1 MGRSL
6 CVAENKRELV
16 KRAFTRSGY
25 PSHQALSEDLLIH
38 RSTISK
44 FFNGGSVDRSI
55 FSEICDRL
63 ALDWRELIDTGADP
77 QPPANT
83 NSISVASTELVGAG
97 RLLAM
102 SGDRLNLNFLGR
114 EQALADLDRLAAQH
128 RAIVIQGVGGVGKTT
143 LARNFLRSRFEQVLE
158 LSMAKETK
166 NITPAESVVED
177 WLVNEFQ
184 QNAGRDFGTSLLRL
198 RRQLQDKQVGILID
212 NLEPALDEVGKLIP
226 EHRNYVD
233 LLEVLTEP
241 SVRSFTVLTS
251 RSRVY
256 ECGITEYS
264 LSGLDL
270 ETWRAYFLGQQ
281 VAIDETVLAEMHKAY
296 GGNAKAMSSLCG
308 EIITDFSGNL
318 TGFWEIY
325 RNDLLANPEL
335 KSLIAGQFDRL
346 EKVNSLAYKL
356 LCRMGCYRY
365 QDVPK
370 VPAEALLVMMWDVED
385 SHKYKLIIFLKQRKL
400 IESSSQEFWL
410 HPVIQAEARNRLEVD
425 TSQWHQVH
433 TKAAEYWDQFVGQIL
448 DIVDAR
454 SALEAYYHYYIASEY
469 ELALETIIK
478 KRKNIWGK
486 DQSLGSDLWRLGL
499 FTEVCETCQNLAA
512 ILPDHPMIYHL
523 YNLIGDSFWMSGDP
537 IKGIQFHSKS
547 LACIT
552 SCESSLLTPN
562 QVRLKICAYINLVN
576 CYFDLWDLRKCLQ
589 NLDLA
594 IEESQP
600 PSTDVYQPLL
610 QAMEAMIR
618 SEEEIS
624 KSIAKAEIKE
634 IKYLLDDSR
643 KLFDLHK
650 SDSTVWGR
658 VYFLIF
664 SGRAMLNLKD
674 KSQSL
679 TLLEEALFFAS
690 ESSFFQGQAKAQSIL
705 GELYR
710 DKDYDH
716 SLDYQQTAIQTLDKI
731 SAICDLAEAYFF
743 QALTYR
749 DMGNS
754 VKAQES
760 LDRAQ
765 ELYRSF
771 DAPRQ
776 IDRTNKAFYQP

>member
-44 FFNGGSVDRSI
+44 FFNGGPVDRAI

-114 EQALADLDRLAAQH
+114 EQALADLDRLAVQH

-198 RRQLQDKQVGILID
+198 RRQLQEKQVGILID

-226 EHRNYVD
+226 EHRNYVE
-233 LLEVLTEP
+233 LLEILTES

-270 ETWRAYFLGQQ
+270 EAWRSYFLGQQ
-281 VAIDETVLAEMHKAY
+281 VAIDEAALTKMHKAY

-308 EIITDFSGNL
+308 EIVSDFAGNL
-318 TGFWEIY
+318 ASFWAVY
-325 RNDLLANPEL
+325 RHDLLANPEL

-346 EKVNSLAYKL
+346 EKINPLAYKL

-370 VPAEALLVMMWDVED
+370 VPVEALFALAWDVGD
-385 SHKYKLIIFLKQRKL
+385 SQKNRLIIFLKQRRL
-400 IESSSQEFWL
+400 IEFYSQEFWL
-410 HPVIQAEARNRLEVD
+410 HPVIQAEARFRLESD
-425 TSQWHQVH
+425 NHQWHQINI
-433 TKAAEYWDQFVGQIL
+433 KAAEYWTQAVEQIS

-454 SALEAYYHYYIASEY
+454 FALEAYHHYCAINDY
-469 ELALETIIK
+469 ELAISTVLK
-478 KRKNIWGK
+478 KRKHPWGR
-486 DQSLGSDLWRLGL
+486 DQDLGGDLWRLGL
-499 FTEVCETCQNLAA
+499 FIEAREICQTLEDA
-512 ILPDHPMIYHL
+512 LPNHSMMYSI
-523 YNLIGDSFWMSGDP
+523 YNLMGDTFWMSGNP
-537 IKGIQFHSKS
+537 LKGIKSHCKS
-547 LACIT
+547 LACIPD
-552 SCESSLLTPN
+552 CNIQFLNPDQARHKVAGYLN
-562 QVRLKICAYINLVN
+562 KAL
-576 CYFDLWDLRKCLQ
+576 CYFDLWELDECLH
-589 NLDLA
+589 N
-594 IEESQP
+594 IEESI
-600 PSTDVYQPLL
+600 L
-610 QAMEAMIR
+610 Q
-618 SEEEIS
+618 
-624 KSIAKAEIKE
+624 
-634 IKYLLDDSR
+634 
-643 KLFDLHK
+643 
-650 SDSTVWGR
+650 
-658 VYFLIF
+658 
-664 SGRAMLNLKD
+664 
-674 KSQSL
+674 SQSL
-679 TLLEEALFFAS
+679 VSKNFMEFHLLA
-690 ESSFFQGQAKAQSIL
+690 
-705 GELYR
+705 
-710 DKDYDH
+710 
-716 SLDYQQTAIQTLDKI
+716 
-731 SAICDLAEAYFF
+731 F
-743 QALTYR
+743 QAT
-749 DMGNS
+749 
-754 VKAQES
+754 VKLEKEYTENISNILVDSQKKYGQYKEHESAWGKSIFSYFQEG
-760 LDRAQ
+760 LDSG
-765 ELYRSF
+765 L
-771 DAPRQ
+771 
-776 IDRTNKAFYQP
+776 IK

>member
-25 PSHQALSEDLLIH
+25 PSQQALSEDLLIH

-77 QPPANT
+77 QPPAKMD
-83 NSISVASTELVGAG
+83 SISVASTELVGAG

-114 EQALADLDRLAAQH
+114 EQALVDLDRLAAQH

-143 LARNFLRSRFEQVLE
+143 LARNFLRSRFEQVIE

-198 RRQLQDKQVGILID
+198 RRQLQEKQVGILID

-226 EHRNYVD
+226 EHRNYVE

-241 SVRSFTVLTS
+241 SVRSFTILNS

-270 ETWRAYFLGQQ
+270 ETWRSYFLGQQ
-281 VAIDETVLAEMHKAY
+281 VAIDEAALAEMHNAY

-308 EIITDFSGNL
+308 EVVSDF
-318 TGFWEIY
+318 TGILASFWEIY
-325 RNDLLANPEL
+325 RHDLLANPEL
-335 KSLIAGQFDRL
+335 KSLISGQFDRL
-346 EKVNSLAYKL
+346 EKVNPAAYKL

-370 VPAEALLVMMWDVED
+370 VSIEALFALMWDFED
-385 SHKYKLIIFLKQRKL
+385 VQKNKVIIFLQRRKL
-400 IESSSQEFWL
+400 IESYAQEFWL
-410 HPVIQAEARNRLEVD
+410 HPAIQSEARTSLEAD
-425 TSQWHQVH
+425 PIQWHQVNI
-433 TKAAEYWDQFVGQIL
+433 KAAEYWTNAVTQIL
-448 DIVDAR
+448 DVLDAR
-454 SALEAYYHYYIASEY
+454 FALEAYHHYCTINEY
-469 ELALETIIK
+469 ELAAETIVRE
-478 KRKNIWGK
+478 RKNPWGR
-486 DQSLGSDLWRLGL
+486 DQDLGNDLWRLGL
-499 FTEVCETCQNLAA
+499 FKDVYEVCQKLLKV
-512 ILPDHPMIYHL
+512 LPSHSKNYTL
-523 YNLIGDSFWMSGDP
+523 YNFIGSMFWISCNP
-537 IKGIQFHSKS
+537 RQGIEFYRKKIINTDHEIIDKNQAKAFIS
-547 LACIT
+547 AC
-552 SCESSLLTPN
+552 LN
-562 QVRLKICAYINLVN
+562 MAHFN
-576 CYFDLWDLRKCLQ
+576 FDLWE
-589 NLDLA
+589 LDQCIQGL
-594 IEESQP
+594 
-600 PSTDVYQPLL
+600 
-610 QAMEAMIR
+610 
-618 SEEEIS
+618 EEIMLNP
-624 KSIAKAEIKE
+624 K
-634 IKYLLDDSR
+634 LLFASG
-643 KLFDLHK
+643 FT
-650 SDSTVWGR
+650 DSTVKVFKALAYIEKGFLDRVTGCEEDYEKYRHQEPLMSQAYFFLFLGR
-658 VYFLIF
+658 LELRL
-664 SGRAMLNLKD
+664 GNKAKAL
-674 KSQSL
+674 QSL
-679 TLLEEALFFAS
+679 EKAASISLEAS
-690 ESSFFQGQAKAQSIL
+690 FLQGEGKVYSL
-705 GELYR
+705 MGELYR
-710 DKDYDH
+710 NWNNDR
-716 SLDYQQTAIQTLDKI
+716 SLDYQTTAIQILDQI
-731 SAICDLAEAYFF
+731 SSISDLAEAYFF

-765 ELYRSF
+765 EFYRSF
-771 DAPRQ
+771 DAPLQ
-776 IDRTNKAFYQP
+776 IDRTNKVFYQP

>member
-6 CVAENKRELV
+6 CVAENKLETA

-25 PSHQALSEDLLIH
+25 PSQQALSEDLLIH

-44 FFNGGSVDRSI
+44 FFNGGSVDRGR
-55 FSEICDRL
+55 FLEICDRL

-77 QPPANT
+77 QPLAKMD
-83 NSISVASTELVGAG
+83 SISVVPTELVGTG
-97 RLLAM
+97 RLLTM

-114 EQALADLDRLAAQH
+114 EQALSDLDRLAAQH

-198 RRQLQDKQVGILID
+198 RRQLQEKQVGILID

-226 EHRNYVD
+226 EHRNYVE

-241 SVRSFTVLTS
+241 SVRSFTILTS

-281 VAIDETVLAEMHKAY
+281 VVIDEAALTEMQNAY

-308 EIITDFSGNL
+308 EVVADFTGYL
-318 TGFWEIY
+318 TGFWTIY
-325 RNDLLANPEL
+325 RHDLLANPEL

-346 EKVNSLAYKL
+346 EKNNRSAYQL

-370 VPAEALLVMMWDVED
+370 VPIEALFAMMWDFAD
-385 SHKYKLIIFLKQRKL
+385 SHKSKSIIFLKQRKL
-400 IESSSQEFWL
+400 IEFDIQSFWL
-410 HPVIQAEARNRLEVD
+410 HPAIRAEARFRLELD
-425 TSQWHQVH
+425 NNEWHKVNIE
-433 TKAAEYWDQFVGQIL
+433 AAEYWNQSVGA
-448 DIVDAR
+448 IVDVIDAR
-454 SALEAYYHYYIASEY
+454 FALEAHHHYHLIGED
-469 ELALETIIK
+469 ELAVETITR
-478 KRKNIWGK
+478 KRQSIWGR
-486 DQSLGSDLWRLGL
+486 DVPLGSDLWRLGL
-499 FTEVCETCQNLAA
+499 CAEVRDICQSLMSVLSSNSKA
-512 ILPDHPMIYHL
+512 YSFYRL
-523 YNLIGDSFWMSGDP
+523 YNLLGDAYWMSG
-537 IKGIQFHSKS
+537 KSFQGIDCRSKALPYIDKLS
-547 LACIT
+547 EPDRKYAKVTSHKNLA
-552 SCESSLLTPN
+552 L
-562 QVRLKICAYINLVN
+562 
-576 CYFDLWDLRKCLQ
+576 CYFDLWNLEECLKNIEISLEISRSLSTDDYEPTLEVFKALVELERGGTGQSQ
-589 NLDLA
+589 NLPERMRNLFY
-594 IEESQP
+594 SKKHNL
-600 PSTDVYQPLL
+600 TVC
-610 QAMEAMIR
+610 
-618 SEEEIS
+618 EITS
-624 KSIAKAEIKE
+624 
-634 IKYLLDDSR
+634 
-643 KLFDLHK
+643 
-650 SDSTVWGR
+650 
-658 VYFLIF
+658 FLIF
-664 SGRAMLNLKD
+664 SGRAEMILKNRI
-674 KSQSL
+674 QGISL
-679 TLLEEALFFAS
+679 FEEAFEFAS
-690 ESSFFQGQAKAQSIL
+690 ESSFPQGQGKAQSLL

-710 DKDYDH
+710 NWNNDR

-771 DAPRQ
+771 DAPLQ